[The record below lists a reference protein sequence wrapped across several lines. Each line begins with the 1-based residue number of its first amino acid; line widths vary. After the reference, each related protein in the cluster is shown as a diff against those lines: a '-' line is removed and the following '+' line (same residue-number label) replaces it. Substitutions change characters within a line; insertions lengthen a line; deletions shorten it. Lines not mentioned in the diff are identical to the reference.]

1 ESENAIRN
9 VLRSVRYVLAM
20 DVFANKLTLAFLKAY
35 HGEDIHIIDNRYK
48 SRVNAMVEI
57 FYDPNSRAEAIKI
70 GYGLLR
76 ALVEKAFKLSKP
88 DNSPVRA
95 CIYYGDMDGKQRQ
108 KGFSNINDAWDKLNC
123 VAYTNTVKA
132 DISFEIT
139 RHFDIVITI
148 TNITTSVHVE
158 TLAQMLYQIR
168 DSFCHIISLFYQK
181 NSNELFCYDEKSA
194 MKGLKTEKNI
204 QWKIACY
211 RAEENLKKLVVEDL
225 HKSYSANHWEAIREL
240 FQILGF
246 TGINDIHIL
255 PGNIILAAFA
265 QSCERFIVI

>member
-1 ESENAIRN
+1 LVTPDESENAIRN

-158 TLAQMLYQIR
+158 TLAQMLYQIPIKKHR
-168 DSFCHIISLFYQK
+168 EWNNNIISYKVDSSSTVITFIEVEHQK
-181 NSNELFCYDEKSA
+181 HLSARYFIEKLCSLIASISIFLQLIKMDESREVIGNRKRVHNEVRVEALVI
-194 MKGLKTEKNI
+194 KNTNFN
-204 QWKIACY
+204 AV
-211 RAEENLKKLVVEDL
+211 AT
-225 HKSYSANHWEAIREL
+225 S
-240 FQILGF
+240 
-246 TGINDIHIL
+246 
-255 PGNIILAAFA
+255 
-265 QSCERFIVI
+265 